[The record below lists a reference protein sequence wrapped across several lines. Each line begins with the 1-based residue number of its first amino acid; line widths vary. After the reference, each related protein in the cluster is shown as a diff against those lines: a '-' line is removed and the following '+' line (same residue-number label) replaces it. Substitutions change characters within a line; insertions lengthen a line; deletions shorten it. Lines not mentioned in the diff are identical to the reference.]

1 MGAGHS
7 HASQVIR
14 SQRPEAMAARRKAN
28 RILAAILIPL
38 TLLTLAGMAMLWPS
52 GSKEGISLANPYAAA
67 PGVTFD
73 TGTIQSVGVENCMQ
87 GRRRRPGRPGSRR
100 ARTQAQGGQSRDPT
114 ALSPSPSR
122 TRAAARSR
130 WSSTRTLQVSHGVKP
145 GDQIRYLNLSNA
157 QGASATQG
165 SPAYIFVDFVRT
177 LPIVLLAL
185 LYAAVV
191 IAVARWR
198 GLRALIGLVGAY
210 FVLASFMLP
219 GLVEGKPPL
228 LLALV
233 GSTVIMIGVLYFA
246 HGFSARTSTALLGT
260 MFGLGI
266 TALLAAWATDAANLA
281 GVGNHDAST
290 LINTSANI
298 SISGVILCGLII
310 SGLGVLNDVTITQSS
325 AVWELYELAPESSAR
340 KLFTSAM
347 RIGRDHIASTVYT
360 IAFAYA
366 GAALPILIIVMLYD
380 RPLGETLTSA
390 ELSEEVI
397 RTLVGS
403 IGLVLAIPVTTL
415 IAVLVVKATGIRPR
429 RRFRRKSRRF
439 GRRNSGH
446 GRPTAAERTAAADG
460 GAAARRRL
468 DTGEPR
474 RSRDGSGGRSGGH
487 PAGPAGRPGL
497 RQARAAWPAL
507 IRPICPALQQW
518 TGDCCSNPAR
528 PQAGTPA
535 PEAGTPSPWTRR

>member
-1 MGAGHS
+1 MGSGHTHVS
-7 HASQVIR
+7 TDHSEPTAQAI
-14 SQRPEAMAARRKAN
+14 AARRKAN
-28 RILAAILIPL
+28 RILAAVLVPL

-52 GSKEGISLANPYAAA
+52 GSKDGISLASPYSAA

-73 TGTIQSVGVENCMQ
+73 TGKIQRVVEESCMQ
-87 GRRRRPGRPGSRR
+87 GSTAAGPSSDTTGQPAPTGSECMF
-100 ARTQAQGGQSRDPT
+100 AFTEPDKGG
-114 ALSPSPSR
+114 SPVKVVINPDV
-122 TRAAARSR
+122 AK
-130 WSSTRTLQVSHGVKP
+130 SHGVKP

-157 QGASATQG
+157 QGATASQG

-177 LPIVLLAL
+177 LPIVMLAL
-185 LYAAVV
+185 LYALVV
-191 IAVARWR
+191 IVVARWR
-198 GLRALIGLVGAY
+198 GLRALVGLVGAY
-210 FVLASFMLP
+210 FVLAGFMLP

-260 MFGLGI
+260 MFGLAI

-281 GVGNHDAST
+281 GVGSHDAST

-325 AVWELYELAPESSAR
+325 AVWELYELAPGTSAR

-366 GAALPILIIVMLYD
+366 GAALPVLIIVMLYN
-380 RPLGETLTSA
+380 RPLGDTLTSA

-415 IAVLVVKATGIRPR
+415 IAVLVVKATCVQTAGQPALGVPDGHLRSPR
-429 RRFRRKSRRF
+429 AGS
-439 GRRNSGH
+439 
-446 GRPTAAERTAAADG
+446 
-460 GAAARRRL
+460 GAAAINPDDVG
-468 DTGEPR
+468 DTG
-474 RSRDGSGGRSGGH
+474 
-487 PAGPAGRPGL
+487 AL
-497 RQARAAWPAL
+497 AAA
-507 IRPICPALQQW
+507 AAV
-518 TGDCCSNPAR
+518 TA
-528 PQAGTPA
+528 
-535 PEAGTPSPWTRR
+535 ETRRGRRADRG

>member
-1 MGAGHS
+1 MGSGHTHVS
-7 HASQVIR
+7 TDHSEPTPQAI
-14 SQRPEAMAARRKAN
+14 AARRKAN
-28 RILAAILIPL
+28 SILAAVLVPL

-52 GSKEGISLANPYAAA
+52 GSKDGISLANPYSAA

-73 TGTIQSVGVENCMQ
+73 TGKVQSVVEESCTQ
-87 GRRRRPGRPGSRR
+87 GSTAP
-100 ARTQAQGGQSRDPT
+100 GQSPDTSGQPAPAGSDCMFAFTEPDRGG
-114 ALSPSPSR
+114 SPVKVVINPDV
-122 TRAAARSR
+122 A
-130 WSSTRTLQVSHGVKP
+130 QSHGVKP

-157 QGASATQG
+157 LGATASQG

-177 LPIVLLAL
+177 LPIVILAL
-185 LYAAVV
+185 LYALVV

-198 GLRALIGLVGAY
+198 GLRALLGLVGAY

-260 MFGLGI
+260 MFGLAI

-281 GVGNHDAST
+281 GVGSHDATT

-325 AVWELYELAPESSAR
+325 AVWELYELAPGTSAR

-380 RPLGETLTSA
+380 RPLGDTLTSA

-415 IAVLVVKATGIRPR
+415 IAVLVVKATGIRTAGQSAIGVPDQ
-429 RRFRRKSRRF
+429 
-439 GRRNSGH
+439 GRR
-446 GRPTAAERTAAADG
+446 PDG
-460 GAAARRRL
+460 ASGAAAINADDVD
-468 DTGEPR
+468 DTGALAAATFDR
-474 RSRDGSGGRSGGH
+474 RSRQSTEGS
-487 PAGPAGRPGL
+487 AGPATTQRGR
-497 RQARAAWPAL
+497 RAD
-507 IRPICPALQQW
+507 R
-518 TGDCCSNPAR
+518 G
-528 PQAGTPA
+528 
-535 PEAGTPSPWTRR
+535 

>member
-1 MGAGHS
+1 MGSGHT
-7 HASQVIR
+7 HASQGHSEPTAQAI
-14 SQRPEAMAARRKAN
+14 AARRKAN
-28 RILAAILIPL
+28 YILAAILVPL
-38 TLLTLAGMAMLWPS
+38 TLLTLAAMAMLWPS
-52 GSKEGISLANPYAAA
+52 GSKEGISLSNPYSAA

-73 TGTIQSVGVENCMQ
+73 TGKIQSVVVESCMQ
-87 GRRRRPGRPGSRR
+87 GSASQNP
-100 ARTQAQGGQSRDPT
+100 ADAGGQGSGQSGSGGQGSDCTFAFTEPDKGG
-114 ALSPSPSR
+114 SPVKVVINPDV
-122 TRAAARSR
+122 AK
-130 WSSTRTLQVSHGVKP
+130 SHGVKP

-157 QGASATQG
+157 QGASAAQG

-185 LYAAVV
+185 LYAVVV

-198 GLRALIGLVGAY
+198 GLRALVGLVGAY
-210 FVLASFMLP
+210 FVLVSFMLP

-260 MFGLGI
+260 IFGLAI

-281 GVGNHDAST
+281 GVGSHEAAT
-290 LINTSANI
+290 LVNTSANI

-325 AVWELYELAPESSAR
+325 AVWELYELAPATSAR

-380 RPLGETLTSA
+380 RPLGDTLTSA

-415 IAVLVVKATGIRPR
+415 IAVLVVKATGIRTAGLPP
-429 RRFRRKSRRF
+429 
-439 GRRNSGH
+439 GTPGNH
-446 GRPTAAERTAAADG
+446 GAGTDRGVSPDDVEDTGALAAAAAVKAEMRTAARRAAETRTAETRTAETRN
-460 GAAARRRL
+460 AAA
-468 DTGEPR
+468 P
-474 RSRDGSGGRSGGH
+474 
-487 PAGPAGRPGL
+487 
-497 RQARAAWPAL
+497 
-507 IRPICPALQQW
+507 
-518 TGDCCSNPAR
+518 
-528 PQAGTPA
+528 TP
-535 PEAGTPSPWTRR
+535 ETRRGRRADRS

>member
-1 MGAGHS
+1 
-7 HASQVIR
+7 
-14 SQRPEAMAARRKAN
+14 MAARRRAN
-28 RILAAILIPL
+28 YILAAVLVPL
-38 TLLTLAGMAMLWPS
+38 TLLTLAAMAMMWPS
-52 GSKEGISLANPYAAA
+52 GSKEGISLANPYSAA

-73 TGTIQSVGVENCMQ
+73 TGKIQSVVVESCMQ
-87 GRRRRPGRPGSRR
+87 GPAAQSPTPDATGQQGPG
-100 ARTQAQGGQSRDPT
+100 QQGGQGSDCTFAFT
-114 ALSPSPSR
+114 APDKGGSPVKVVINPD
-122 TRAAARSR
+122 
-130 WSSTRTLQVSHGVKP
+130 VIKSHGVKP
-145 GDQIRYLNLSNA
+145 GDQIKYLNLSNA
-157 QGASATQG
+157 QGASASQG

-177 LPIVLLAL
+177 LPIVFLAL
-185 LYAAVV
+185 LYAVVV

-260 MFGLGI
+260 IFGLSI

-281 GVGNHDAST
+281 GVGSHDAAT
-290 LINTSANI
+290 LVNTSDKI

-325 AVWELYELAPESSAR
+325 AVWELYELAPATSAR

-380 RPLGETLTSA
+380 RPLGDTLTSA

-403 IGLVLAIPVTTL
+403 VGLVLAIPVTTL
-415 IAVLVVKATGIRPR
+415 IAVLVVKATGIRTLGPVPG
-429 RRFRRKSRRF
+429 S
-439 GRRNSGH
+439 
-446 GRPTAAERTAAADG
+446 AADG
-460 GAAARRRL
+460 TPREQNRINADDVDDTGALAAAAAVTAESRR
-468 DTGEPR
+468 GR
-474 RSRDGSGGRSGGH
+474 RADRG
-487 PAGPAGRPGL
+487 
-497 RQARAAWPAL
+497 
-507 IRPICPALQQW
+507 
-518 TGDCCSNPAR
+518 
-528 PQAGTPA
+528 
-535 PEAGTPSPWTRR
+535 

>member
-7 HASQVIR
+7 HASPDHSEPTPAAI
-14 SQRPEAMAARRKAN
+14 AARRKAN

-52 GSKEGISLANPYAAA
+52 GSKEGISLANPYSAA

-73 TGTIQSVGVENCMQ
+73 TGTIQSVSLDSCMQ
-87 GRRRRPGRPGSRR
+87 GTPQQAPGQAGQDTQGTQGTPGSLD
-100 ARTQAQGGQSRDPT
+100 TQGGQQAAGSDCT
-114 ALSPSPSR
+114 FALTQPDKGGSPVKVVINPDVAS
-122 TRAAARSR
+122 
-130 WSSTRTLQVSHGVKP
+130 SHGVKP
-145 GDQIRYLNLSNA
+145 GDQIRYLNLSGV
-157 QGASATQG
+157 QGASASQT
-165 SPAYIFVDFVRT
+165 SPSYIFLDFVRT

-191 IAVARWR
+191 IVVARWR
-198 GLRALIGLVGAY
+198 GFRALVGLVGAY
-210 FVLASFMLP
+210 FVLAGFILP

-281 GVGNHDAST
+281 GVGNHDATT

-298 SISGVILCGLII
+298 SITGVILCGLII

-325 AVWELYELAPESSAR
+325 AVWELYELAPDSSAR

-415 IAVLVVKATGIRPR
+415 IAVLVVKATHM
-429 RRFRRKSRRF
+429 
-439 GRRNSGH
+439 GRRQPMGLEGGAPVLSGEADDGGAH
-446 GRPTAAERTAAADG
+446 LPARARQSGRDDVGPPLGEDVHLGGDTAGGTADGTTAAAG
-460 GAAARRRL
+460 
-468 DTGEPR
+468 
-474 RSRDGSGGRSGGH
+474 
-487 PAGPAGRPGL
+487 
-497 RQARAAWPAL
+497 
-507 IRPICPALQQW
+507 
-518 TGDCCSNPAR
+518 
-528 PQAGTPA
+528 
-535 PEAGTPSPWTRR
+535 TRRGRRADRRP

>member
-7 HASQVIR
+7 HASQGH
-14 SQRPEAMAARRKAN
+14 SEPTPEAMAARRKAN
-28 RILAAILIPL
+28 RILAAVLIPI

-52 GSKEGISLANPYAAA
+52 GSKEGISLANPYSAA

-73 TGTIQSVGVENCMQ
+73 TGTIQSVVTENCMQ
-87 GRRRRPGRPGSRR
+87 GAAQQGPTQQGQTQQNPGQGSDCTF
-100 ARTQAQGGQSRDPT
+100 AFTEPDKGG
-114 ALSPSPSR
+114 SPVKVVINPDV
-122 TRAAARSR
+122 AK
-130 WSSTRTLQVSHGVKP
+130 SHGVKA

-157 QGASATQG
+157 QGAASSQG
-165 SPAYIFVDFVRT
+165 APAYIFVDFVRT

-185 LYAAVV
+185 LYAVVV

-210 FVLASFMLP
+210 FILASFMLP

-260 MFGLGI
+260 IFGLGI

-281 GVGNHDAST
+281 GVGNHDATT
-290 LINTSANI
+290 LVNTSSNI
-298 SISGVILCGLII
+298 SITGVILCGLII

-325 AVWELYELAPESSAR
+325 AVWELYELAPASSAR

-415 IAVLVVKATGIRPR
+415 IAVLVVKATGVRPAAPAVGITETPVPGPGTTDGGRQLADDVDDTGSLAAAALEGRTR
-429 RRFRRKSRRF
+429 RATDGVDRAEAEGDNGAPTTRR
-439 GRRNSGH
+439 GRR
-446 GRPTAAERTAAADG
+446 AADRG
-460 GAAARRRL
+460 
-468 DTGEPR
+468 
-474 RSRDGSGGRSGGH
+474 
-487 PAGPAGRPGL
+487 
-497 RQARAAWPAL
+497 
-507 IRPICPALQQW
+507 
-518 TGDCCSNPAR
+518 
-528 PQAGTPA
+528 
-535 PEAGTPSPWTRR
+535 

>member
-7 HASQVIR
+7 HGHTDQSEPTPRAL
-14 SQRPEAMAARRKAN
+14 AARKRAN
-28 RILAAILIPL
+28 WLLAAVLVPL
-38 TLLTLAGMAMLWPS
+38 TLLTLAAMAMMWPS
-52 GSKEGISLANPYAAA
+52 GNKEDLKLASPYAAA

-73 TGTIQSVGVENCMQ
+73 TGKIQRVVVESCIQ
-87 GRRRRPGRPGSRR
+87 GNTGQNPAAQPGTGQDTGQGATQPGSECTF
-100 ARTQAQGGQSRDPT
+100 AFTEPDKGGNPVKVVINPD
-114 ALSPSPSR
+114 
-122 TRAAARSR
+122 
-130 WSSTRTLQVSHGVKP
+130 VVKSHGVKV
-145 GDQIRYLNLSNA
+145 GDNIRYLNLSNA
-157 QGASATQG
+157 QGASAGQG
-165 SPAYIFVDFVRT
+165 APAYIFVDFVRT
-177 LPIVLLAL
+177 LPIILLAV

-210 FVLASFMLP
+210 AVLVTFMLP

-281 GVGNHDAST
+281 GVGSHDAAT
-290 LINTSANI
+290 LANISDNI
-298 SISGVILCGLII
+298 SISGIILCGLII

-325 AVWELYELAPESSAR
+325 AVWELYELAPETSAR
-340 KLFTSAM
+340 QLFSSAM

-380 RPLGETLTSA
+380 RPLGEALTSA

-403 IGLVLAIPVTTL
+403 VGLVLAIPVTTL
-415 IAVLVVKATGIRPR
+415 IAVLVVKATGIRPANGAGTAGSVPGR
-429 RRFRRKSRRF
+429 PPVTPDDVADTGALAAAAAVSRGGRTRPAGSPASREPGREPLPGSRRA
-439 GRRNSGH
+439 RR
-446 GRPTAAERTAAADG
+446 AAE
-460 GAAARRRL
+460 
-468 DTGEPR
+468 GE
-474 RSRDGSGGRSGGH
+474 
-487 PAGPAGRPGL
+487 
-497 RQARAAWPAL
+497 
-507 IRPICPALQQW
+507 
-518 TGDCCSNPAR
+518 
-528 PQAGTPA
+528 
-535 PEAGTPSPWTRR
+535 

>member
-1 MGAGHS
+1 MGHGHS
-7 HASQVIR
+7 HGHSEGSEPTPQALAS
-14 SQRPEAMAARRKAN
+14 RKRAN
-28 RILAAILIPL
+28 WILASILVPLGVL
-38 TLLTLAGMAMLWPS
+38 TLVAMMVMWPS
-52 GSKEGISLANPYAAA
+52 GSREGISFSSPYQAA

-73 TGTIQSVGVENCMQ
+73 TGRIQSVVVESC
-87 GRRRRPGRPGSRR
+87 
-100 ARTQAQGGQSRDPT
+100 TQTGQSNTGQPNRGQTDTGQTDTGQNNQSGGSQCTFAFTEPDKGGDVVKVVINPDV
-114 ALSPSPSR
+114 AM
-122 TRAAARSR
+122 
-130 WSSTRTLQVSHGVKP
+130 SHGVDV
-145 GDQIRYLNLSNA
+145 GDSIRYLNLSA
-157 QGASATQG
+157 VQGANAG
-165 SPAYIFVDFVRT
+165 SGAPAYVFVDFVRSI
-177 LPIVLLAL
+177 PIALLAV

-198 GLRALIGLVGAY
+198 GFRALLGLVGAY
-210 FVLASFMLP
+210 FVLVSFILP

-260 MFGLGI
+260 IFGLSI

-290 LINTSANI
+290 LVNMSPQI
-298 SISGVILCGLII
+298 SISGIILCGLII

-325 AVWELYELAPESSAR
+325 AVWELYELAPNTSAR
-340 KLFTSAM
+340 KLFSSAM

-380 RPLGETLTSA
+380 RPLDEALTSA

-415 IAVLVVKATGIRPR
+415 IAVLVVKATGMKRL
-429 RRFRRKSRRF
+429 
-439 GRRNSGH
+439 
-446 GRPTAAERTAAADG
+446 AAAG
-460 GAAARRRL
+460 GPTVTADELNDTGSLAAAAAVVGSGSKDTHDADTRL
-468 DTGEPR
+468 D
-474 RSRDGSGGRSGGH
+474 
-487 PAGPAGRPGL
+487 APGK
-497 RQARAAWPAL
+497 
-507 IRPICPALQQW
+507 
-518 TGDCCSNPAR
+518 PAR
-528 PQAGTPA
+528 PGSRRAQR
-535 PEAGTPSPWTRR
+535 EAERRGGNGR

>member
-1 MGAGHS
+1 MGHGHS
-7 HASQVIR
+7 HGRSEESDPTPQALAS
-14 SQRPEAMAARRKAN
+14 RKRAN
-28 RILAAILIPL
+28 WILAAILVPVGVL
-38 TLLTLAGMAMLWPS
+38 TLVAMMVLWPS
-52 GSKEGISLANPYAAA
+52 GSREGISFSSPYQAA

-73 TGTIQSVGVENCMQ
+73 TGRIQSVVVESC
-87 GRRRRPGRPGSRR
+87 
-100 ARTQAQGGQSRDPT
+100 TQTGQSTPGQTDQSQTDSNQNNQSAGSQCTFAFTEPDKGGDVVKVVINPDV
-114 ALSPSPSR
+114 AM
-122 TRAAARSR
+122 
-130 WSSTRTLQVSHGVKP
+130 SHGVDV
-145 GDQIRYLNLSNA
+145 GDSIRYLNLSAVQGTNA
-157 QGASATQG
+157 GSGA
-165 SPAYIFVDFVRT
+165 PAYVFVDFVRSI
-177 LPIVLLAL
+177 PIAFLAV

-198 GLRALIGLVGAY
+198 GFRALLGLVGAY
-210 FVLASFMLP
+210 FVLVSFILP

-260 MFGLGI
+260 IFGLSI

-290 LINTSANI
+290 LVNMSPQI
-298 SISGVILCGLII
+298 SISGIILCGLIV

-325 AVWELYELAPESSAR
+325 AVWELYELAPNTSAR
-340 KLFTSAM
+340 KLFSSAM

-380 RPLGETLTSA
+380 RPLAEALTSA

-415 IAVLVVKATGIRPR
+415 IAVLVVKATGM
-429 RRFRRKSRRF
+429 K
-439 GRRNSGH
+439 
-446 GRPTAAERTAAADG
+446 
-460 GAAARRRL
+460 RL
-468 DTGEPR
+468 A
-474 RSRDGSGGRSGGH
+474 SS
-487 PAGPAGRPGL
+487 AGPAVSADDLKDTGSLAAAAAVVGSGPQDTHDAETRLGAPGK
-497 RQARAAWPAL
+497 
-507 IRPICPALQQW
+507 
-518 TGDCCSNPAR
+518 PAR
-528 PQAGTPA
+528 PGSRRAQREAERRS
-535 PEAGTPSPWTRR
+535 PE

>member
-1 MGAGHS
+1 MGSGHS
-7 HASQVIR
+7 HASTGHSEPTPQ
-14 SQRPEAMAARRKAN
+14 AMAARRKAN
-28 RILAAILIPL
+28 RILAAVLIPL
-38 TLLTLAGMAMLWPS
+38 TVLTLAGMAMLWPS
-52 GSKEGISLANPYAAA
+52 GSKEGISLANPYSAA

-73 TGTIQSVGVENCMQ
+73 TGSIQSVVTENCMQ
-87 GRRRRPGRPGSRR
+87 GVAQQGQGQPGTGE
-100 ARTQAQGGQSRDPT
+100 QGQNQQGQSQQGSDCTFAFTEPDKGG
-114 ALSPSPSR
+114 SPVKVVINPDV
-122 TRAAARSR
+122 AK
-130 WSSTRTLQVSHGVKP
+130 SHGVKP

-157 QGASATQG
+157 QGASASQG
-165 SPAYIFVDFVRT
+165 SPAFIFVDFVRT

-266 TALLAAWATDAANLA
+266 TALLAAWATGAANLA
-281 GVGNHDAST
+281 GVGNHEATT
-290 LINTSANI
+290 LVNTSANV

-325 AVWELYELAPESSAR
+325 AVWELYELAPGSSAR

-380 RPLGETLTSA
+380 RPLADTLTSA

-415 IAVLVVKATGIRPR
+415 IAVLVVKATGARAAELPDSGGRGVDMDHGQATAARGSAHPGTQPAVNPDDVSDTGTLAAAALQTR
-429 RRFRRKSRRF
+429 R
-439 GRRNSGH
+439 GRR
-446 GRPTAAERTAAADG
+446 AAERD
-460 GAAARRRL
+460 
-468 DTGEPR
+468 
-474 RSRDGSGGRSGGH
+474 
-487 PAGPAGRPGL
+487 
-497 RQARAAWPAL
+497 
-507 IRPICPALQQW
+507 
-518 TGDCCSNPAR
+518 
-528 PQAGTPA
+528 
-535 PEAGTPSPWTRR
+535 

>member
-1 MGAGHS
+1 
-7 HASQVIR
+7 
-14 SQRPEAMAARRKAN
+14 MAARRKAN
-28 RILAAILIPL
+28 RILAAVLIPL

-52 GSKEGISLANPYAAA
+52 GSKEGISLANPYSAA

-73 TGTIQSVGVENCMQ
+73 TGTIQTVVTENCMQ
-87 GRRRRPGRPGSRR
+87 GVAQQG
-100 ARTQAQGGQSRDPT
+100 QGGQSSADQSQNQQGQSQQGSDCTFAFTEPDKGG
-114 ALSPSPSR
+114 SPVKVVINPDV
-122 TRAAARSR
+122 AK
-130 WSSTRTLQVSHGVKP
+130 SHGVKP

-157 QGASATQG
+157 QGASASQG
-165 SPAYIFVDFVRT
+165 SPAFIFVDFVRT

-198 GLRALIGLVGAY
+198 GLRALVGLVGAY
-210 FVLASFMLP
+210 FVLAGFMLP

-266 TALLAAWATDAANLA
+266 TALLAAWATGAANLA
-281 GVGNHDAST
+281 GVGNHEATT
-290 LINTSANI
+290 LVNTSANI

-325 AVWELYELAPESSAR
+325 AVWELYELAPGSSAR

-380 RPLGETLTSA
+380 RPLADTLTSA

-415 IAVLVVKATGIRPR
+415 IAVLVVKATGLRAGELPGSGAHGTQQVETDDAGGPAATGGARATAQPAVNLDDVSDTGTLAAAALQTR
-429 RRFRRKSRRF
+429 R
-439 GRRNSGH
+439 GRR
-446 GRPTAAERTAAADG
+446 AAER
-460 GAAARRRL
+460 
-468 DTGEPR
+468 E
-474 RSRDGSGGRSGGH
+474 
-487 PAGPAGRPGL
+487 
-497 RQARAAWPAL
+497 
-507 IRPICPALQQW
+507 
-518 TGDCCSNPAR
+518 
-528 PQAGTPA
+528 
-535 PEAGTPSPWTRR
+535 

>member
-1 MGAGHS
+1 MGSGHS
-7 HASQVIR
+7 HGSTGHSEPTA
-14 SQRPEAMAARRKAN
+14 EAIAARRKAN
-28 RILAAILIPL
+28 RILAAILVPL

-52 GSKEGISLANPYAAA
+52 GSKEGISLASPYSAA

-73 TGTIQSVGVENCMQ
+73 TGKIQSVVDENCMQ
-87 GRRRRPGRPGSRR
+87 GSAASGPASGAASGTAGQP
-100 ARTQAQGGQSRDPT
+100 AAQGSDCMFAFTQPDQGG
-114 ALSPSPSR
+114 SPVKVVINPEV
-122 TRAAARSR
+122 AK
-130 WSSTRTLQVSHGVKP
+130 SHGVKP

-157 QGASATQG
+157 PGAAASQG

-177 LPIVLLAL
+177 LPIVVLAL
-185 LYAAVV
+185 LYALVV
-191 IAVARWR
+191 IVVARWR
-198 GLRALIGLVGAY
+198 GLRALLGLVGAY
-210 FVLASFMLP
+210 FVLAGFMLP
-219 GLVEGKPPL
+219 GLVEGKSPI

-281 GVGNHDAST
+281 GVGNHDATT

-325 AVWELYELAPESSAR
+325 AVWELYELAPGTSAR

-366 GAALPILIIVMLYD
+366 GAALPILIIVMLYN
-380 RPLGETLTSA
+380 RPLADTLTSA

-415 IAVLVVKATGIRPR
+415 IGVLVVKATGVRRAAQPAAGSGDARRPR
-429 RRFRRKSRRF
+429 VPEINPDDVGDTGALAAAAEAGRSRRATLRVGEPGAPESPAYTAVTKSALTDSAVTKTAVTDSAVTDGLVTDGAAPETRR
-439 GRRNSGH
+439 GRR
-446 GRPTAAERTAAADG
+446 ADRG
-460 GAAARRRL
+460 
-468 DTGEPR
+468 
-474 RSRDGSGGRSGGH
+474 
-487 PAGPAGRPGL
+487 
-497 RQARAAWPAL
+497 
-507 IRPICPALQQW
+507 
-518 TGDCCSNPAR
+518 
-528 PQAGTPA
+528 
-535 PEAGTPSPWTRR
+535 

>member
-1 MGAGHS
+1 MGSGHS
-7 HASQVIR
+7 HASIGHSELTPQAI
-14 SQRPEAMAARRKAN
+14 AARRKAN
-28 RILAAILIPL
+28 RILAAVLVPL
-38 TLLTLAGMAMLWPS
+38 TLLTLVAMAMLWPS
-52 GSKEGISLANPYAAA
+52 GTKEGISLANPYSAA

-73 TGTIQSVGVENCMQ
+73 TGKIQSVVVESCMQ
-87 GRRRRPGRPGSRR
+87 GSNASGPSPDAGQQGQQEPGQQGSDCTF
-100 ARTQAQGGQSRDPT
+100 AFTEPDQGG
-114 ALSPSPSR
+114 SPVKVVINPDV
-122 TRAAARSR
+122 AK
-130 WSSTRTLQVSHGVKP
+130 SHGVKV

-157 QGASATQG
+157 QGASASQG

-177 LPIVLLAL
+177 LPMVLLAL
-185 LYAAVV
+185 LYAVVV

-198 GLRALIGLVGAY
+198 GFRALVGLVGAY
-210 FVLASFMLP
+210 FVLVSFMLP

-260 MFGLGI
+260 MFGLAI
-266 TALLAAWATDAANLA
+266 TALLAAWATGAANLA
-281 GVGNHDAST
+281 GVGSHEATT
-290 LINTSANI
+290 LVNTSANI

-325 AVWELYELAPESSAR
+325 AVWELYELAPGTSAR

-380 RPLGETLTSA
+380 RPLADALTSA

-415 IAVLVVKATGIRPR
+415 IAVLVVKATGIRTAGQTPGGAPGDQGAATHPVNPDDVDDTGALAAAAASSRPR
-429 RRFRRKSRRF
+429 QAPEGYEAAGTRR
-439 GRRNSGH
+439 GRR
-446 GRPTAAERTAAADG
+446 ADRG
-460 GAAARRRL
+460 
-468 DTGEPR
+468 
-474 RSRDGSGGRSGGH
+474 
-487 PAGPAGRPGL
+487 
-497 RQARAAWPAL
+497 
-507 IRPICPALQQW
+507 
-518 TGDCCSNPAR
+518 
-528 PQAGTPA
+528 
-535 PEAGTPSPWTRR
+535 